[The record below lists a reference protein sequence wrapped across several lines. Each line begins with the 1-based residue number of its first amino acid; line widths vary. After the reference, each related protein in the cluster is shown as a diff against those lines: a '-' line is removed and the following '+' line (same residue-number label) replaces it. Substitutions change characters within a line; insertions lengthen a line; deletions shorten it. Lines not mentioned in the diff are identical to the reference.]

1 MTKSYYLKRITLEF
15 PDIKHRKAVL
25 LDHGWDDVVVILDE
39 KIVFSFPRRVG
50 YIQEK
55 FKKELL
61 LLPKL
66 GPRLPLPIP
75 QFAYV
80 AHNKSFAGYFYIA
93 GEPLRKKMLDKLS
106 PDIQR
111 RIAKDLAVF
120 LRSLHATPLSLART
134 CGVTH
139 TWTAVE
145 HRTWCVEHLPI
156 IKKKLSIT
164 QALKLQNLFDEFTH
178 ISFRERN
185 AVTHQD
191 FTSDHILFDTKK
203 NKITGIIDFGEVQV
217 SDPAI
222 DIVRMWEYGE
232 SFVDLVLRY
241 YKSDD
246 KNIKIK
252 SREKYLYFCISLLFY
267 GIKKKRR
274 DYWRRGLFV
283 LK

>member
-1 MTKSYYLKRITLEF
+1 MIKSFYLKRITAEF
-15 PDIKHRKAVL
+15 PELKHKKAVL

-66 GPRLPLPIP
+66 GPRLSLPIP
-75 QFAYV
+75 QFTYV
-80 AHNKSFAGYFYIA
+80 ARNKSFAGYSYIT
-93 GEPLRKKMLDKLS
+93 GEPLRKNILEKMQIV
-106 PDIQR
+106 IQR

-120 LRSLHATPLSLART
+120 LQSLHATPLSLART

-139 TWTAVE
+139 TWTAAE

-156 IKKKLSIT
+156 IKKKLST
-164 QALKLQNLFDEFTH
+164 SQALKLQNLFDEFTH

-185 AVTHQD
+185 VVTHQD

-203 NKITGIIDFGEVQV
+203 NKITGIIDFGEVQI

-222 DIVRMWEYGE
+222 DIARMWEYGE
-232 SFVDLVLRY
+232 PFVDLVLRY
-241 YKSDD
+241 YKTND
-246 KNIKIK
+246 KKIKIK
-252 SREKYLYFCISLLFY
+252 SREKYLYLCISLLFY

-274 DYWRRGLFV
+274 DYWRRGLV
-283 LK
+283 ILK